1 MKQLKMQGRLAG
13 VFYLILILT
22 GIFSHKIVRASLYF
36 KGDAIK
42 TADAILNDQLL
53 FKLSITSDFIMI
65 IGFIGLGVMLYQM
78 FKEKGMTG
86 SYVILLLCGIGAAM
100 MAINMVN
107 QFATLVVLE
116 DYQSLGLSIEQSK
129 GIALL
134 FMKLHQFGYQ
144 AATIS
149 YGLWLFPIG
158 FLGLKSKL
166 FPKPINY
173 LLMLGAI
180 TYMIYFFVSFYCN
193 TFPSDITLPAD
204 LGEFSLCIYLLIKG
218 VNVKNI

>member
-22 GIFSHKIVRASLYF
+22 GIFSHKIVRASFYF

-42 TADAILNDQLL
+42 TADAILKDQLL

-65 IGFIGLGVMLYQM
+65 IGFIGLGVMLYQL

-86 SYVILLLCGIGAAM
+86 AYVILLLCGIGAAM

-107 QFATLVVLE
+107 QFAALVVLV
-116 DYQSLGLSIEQSK
+116 DYQSLGLNIEQSR
-129 GIALL
+129 GLALL

-158 FLGLKSKL
+158 FFGLKSKL

-173 LLMLGAI
+173 LLMLGAM

-193 TFPSDITLPAD
+193 TFPTDITLPAD

-218 VNVKNI
+218 VNAKSI

>member
-13 VFYLILILT
+13 LFYLILILT

-65 IGFIGLGVMLYQM
+65 IGFIGLGVMLYQL

-86 SYVILLLCGIGAAM
+86 AYVILLLCGIGAAM

-107 QFATLVVLE
+107 QFAALVVLV
-116 DYQSLGLSIEQSK
+116 DYQSLGLNIEQSR
-129 GIALL
+129 GLALL

-158 FLGLKSKL
+158 FLGLKSRL

-173 LLMLGAI
+173 LLMLGAM
-180 TYMIYFFVSFYCN
+180 TYVIYFFVSFYCN

-218 VNVKNI
+218 VNAKSI